1 MAKLSL
7 SLSKSY
13 STKLEDVVEVP
24 ETEEKHKTEVELLI
38 ERTFQKIQHE
48 LPPHKGYVSDAEEA
62 FTEAAEEQRAAMR
75 GRLGRRL

>member
-38 ERTFQKIQHE
+38 ERIQKIRRE

-75 GRLGRRL
+75 GRLGERL